1 MAGNNSHGDTES
13 SQQSAWRHRIIT
25 AIRTIL
31 IRKIKKKT
39 RSKQA
44 TASQSRAEQS
54 SAGGGGRSVGCS
66 GSDSLGA
73 RRDLSRPST
82 AAGPDLHQASPR
94 RRGGLGRLTSSLPRP
109 ARSLVWRGLDAGRRR
124 RRRRGRHGARGPPLP
139 RTPRSLPGEWC
150 GLVKTGD
157 RRGWAFIVGERGIR
171 GEKFRLGRRKTRNGP
186 GCAGRAY
193 WGWWGGMEV
202 GPDYRE
208 SILGV
213 GSGSGPGFQ

>member
-1 MAGNNSHGDTES
+1 SRAEIRTAPNNSERRHRTTAIRAPTQDDSNPHTILIRKNKNTMASQSRPEQRRRRRSVAVWLAIIPTATQNHHSNPHGDTES
-13 SQQSAWRHRIIT
+13 SQQSARSLSEKLKNTQQAGYGI
-25 AIRTIL
+25 AI
-31 IRKIKKKT
+31 
-39 RSKQA
+39 
-44 TASQSRAEQS
+44 RAEQR

-139 RTPRSLPGEWC
+139 RSPRSLPGEWC
-150 GLVKTGD
+150 GL
-157 RRGWAFIVGERGIR
+157 
-171 GEKFRLGRRKTRNGP
+171 
-186 GCAGRAY
+186 
-193 WGWWGGMEV
+193 
-202 GPDYRE
+202 
-208 SILGV
+208 
-213 GSGSGPGFQ
+213 FQ